1 MINKIGQEPVPCRDS
16 SIAMVAW
23 SRVSWPALML
33 AGRLHGSLA
42 FQQAG
47 SMSVCSYI
55 YPNALQSTLLH
66 RHPHI
71 QLHAW
76 PSCRMSAQPLGTTTG
91 RMDIQEDGLQ
101 VIVMASRKG
110 GAGKTTLSSH
120 LAVEAERAGA
130 GTVAMADMDP
140 QGGLAD
146 WFNARQAET
155 PIFVDAS
162 KGLAMAVKSCRAGGV
177 DLLIIDTPPSVTDT
191 ISAVVREA
199 DLVVVPVRPSPNDLR
214 AVAGTVE
221 LVKRAKKP
229 MAFVV
234 TQTTPRARITA
245 EAAIALSQHGT
256 VAPSMLASRI
266 DFATSM
272 TDGRT
277 AGELDP
283 SSRSAAE
290 VAALWIYLETRL
302 KEIARG

>member
-1 MINKIGQEPVPCRDS
+1 M
-16 SIAMVAW
+16 
-23 SRVSWPALML
+23 
-33 AGRLHGSLA
+33 
-42 FQQAG
+42 
-47 SMSVCSYI
+47 
-55 YPNALQSTLLH
+55 
-66 RHPHI
+66 
-71 QLHAW
+71 
-76 PSCRMSAQPLGTTTG
+76 PSNRTG
-91 RMDIQEDGLQ
+91 LEAIQEGGLQ
-101 VIVMASRKG
+101 VIVLASRKG

-120 LAVEAERAGA
+120 LAVEAERAGV
-130 GTVAMADMDP
+130 GSVAMADMDP
-140 QGGLAD
+140 QGGLAA

-162 KGLAMAVKSCRAGGV
+162 KGLPAAVKACRVGGV

-191 ISAVVREA
+191 ISAVVKEA

-221 LVKRAKKP
+221 LVRKAKKP

-256 VAPSMLASRI
+256 VAPSMLASRV

-290 VAALWIYLETRL
+290 VSALWQYLEARL
-302 KEIARG
+302 KEIANG